1 MTFNAGE
8 QPGALLIEPHDE
20 GWAGGPPLNPM
31 NKALVDGSPYARC
44 K

>member
-8 QPGALLIEPHDE
+8 QKGALLIEPHDE
-20 GWAGGPPLNPM
+20 GWVGGPPLNPR
-31 NKALVDGSPYARC
+31 NKSLVDGSPYARC